1 MKYYIYIY
9 SQKEGPYTLEELSNK
24 NLKADTLVWR
34 EGLTEWKQAK
44 EFPELHSFIYATPP
58 DPTVTNTPPT
68 PMPKT
73 WFVESILVTIFCCI
87 PFGIIGIIKSNEVEP
102 LWIAGHHEQ
111 ALIKANE
118 AKKWVMWGFFSMLI
132 FIVLYILFWVCIG
145 VMAAAL

>member
-1 MKYYIYIY
+1 MNYYIYIN
-9 SQKEGPYTLEELSNK
+9 SQKEGPYTLEELSGK
-24 NLKADTLVWR
+24 NIKADTLVWH

-44 EFPELHSFIYATPP
+44 EIPELHSFIYTTPP
-58 DPTVTNTPPT
+58 DPTAKSTPQT

-87 PFGIIGIIKSNEVEP
+87 PFGVLGIIKSNEVEQ
-102 LWIAGHHEQ
+102 LWISGHREE

-132 FIVLYILFWVCIG
+132 FWVLYITFWIFVG
-145 VMAAAL
+145 VMATAL